1 MVVGPEPTIS
11 TGPVGTV
18 DESVVP
24 PDEAVEDSQK
34 IESRSLGRIAWN
46 RLRRDKVAMTGGGV
60 VLFLILVAVFSVR
73 PFGGIVAWLG
83 HPINEPH
90 NDLIDPNLGGLPKGA
105 FGGVSSHFLLG
116 VDPTY
121 GRDVFSRVV
130 YGAQISLL
138 VAFGATLLA
147 VLIGVVMG
155 IVAGYF
161 GGWVDSFISRL
172 MDLFLAFPL
181 LLFAIALIVVLPQS
195 GGLPLRIAILIFIIG
210 FFSWPYI
217 GRIVRGQTLSL
228 REREFVEAARAVGAR
243 SPRILFRELLPNIAA
258 PIIVYATLIIP
269 TNIVFEASLS
279 FLGVGVPPPYPS
291 WGAMLSDAVDV
302 YQYDPMYML
311 VPGLALFI
319 TVLAFNLFGDG
330 LRDALDPKSH

>member
-1 MVVGPEPTIS
+1 MVMGPEPAVS
-11 TGPVGTV
+11 TRPADAV
-18 DESVVP
+18 DESMSLP
-24 PDEAVEDSQK
+24 VEGSEGAK
-34 IESRSLGRIAWN
+34 RIEGRSLGQIAWT
-46 RLRRDKVAMTGGGV
+46 RLKRDKIAMVGGTV
-60 VLFLILVAVFSVR
+60 VVFLILVAIFSVR
-73 PFGGIVAWLG
+73 PFGGIVRWFG
-83 HPINEPH
+83 HPINQPH
-90 NDLIDPNLGGLPKGA
+90 GDLVNPDLGGLPKGS
-105 FGGVSSHFLLG
+105 FGGASSKFLLG
-116 VDPTY
+116 VDPVY

-138 VAFGATLLA
+138 VAFGATVLA
-147 VLIGVVMG
+147 VVIGVVMG
-155 IVAGYF
+155 IMAGYF

-181 LLFAIALIVVLPQS
+181 LVFAIALIVVLPQS
-195 GGLPLRIAILIFIIG
+195 GGLPLRLSILIFIIG

-228 REREFVEAARAVGAR
+228 REREFVEAARAMGAR
-243 SPRILFRELLPNIAA
+243 SPRILFRELLPNLAA
-258 PIIVYATLIIP
+258 PILVYATLIIP

-291 WGAMLSDAVDV
+291 WGSMLADAVDY
-302 YQYDPMYML
+302 YQYDPTYMI
-311 VPGLALFI
+311 VPGAALFV